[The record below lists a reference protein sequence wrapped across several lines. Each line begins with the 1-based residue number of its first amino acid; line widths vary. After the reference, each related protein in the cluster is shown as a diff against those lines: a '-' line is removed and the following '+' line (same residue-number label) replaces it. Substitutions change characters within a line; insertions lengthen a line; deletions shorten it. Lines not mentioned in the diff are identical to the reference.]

1 VRYLVCSNCGLTLL
15 LGGRYEA
22 ADDCPHCLEARG
34 RAVALLPS
42 ESRQTRVDA
51 ITTLGYS
58 PAAKADAAAPQD
70 APAGTA

>member
-15 LGGRYEA
+15 LGGRYQV

-42 ESRQTRVDA
+42 ASKQTRVDPIA
-51 ITTLGYS
+51 TLGYS
-58 PAAKADAAAPQD
+58 PLQTTDAAEPRKD
-70 APAGTA
+70 PARAT

>member
-1 VRYLVCSNCGLTLL
+1 VHYLVCSNCGLTLL
-15 LGGRYEA
+15 LGGRYQV

-42 ESRQTRVDA
+42 ESRQTRVDP

-58 PAAKADAAAPQD
+58 PAAEVDTAEPQEG
-70 APAGTA
+70 PAGTV